1 MASSPLPHAPLTDY
15 VVPKSAPTLSIF
27 AVAPPAA
34 PPEAARE
41 VPPGPEQIQKEKSQ
55 PMPRQPLPKPPEDV
69 KGDSIELVVP
79 VEFFL
84 Q

>member
-1 MASSPLPHAPLTDY
+1 MASPPLPRAPLTDY

-41 VPPGPEQIQKEKSQ
+41 VPPGPEQFRAEESQ
-55 PMPRQPLPKPPEDV
+55 SMPRQPILDPPEDV
-69 KGDSIELVVP
+69 KVESIERVVP
-79 VEFFL
+79 VKSFP